1 MRGTSSLGILERAKR
16 RGRSLVHLLR
26 TAWVEYER
34 DRARYLAVAMAYYA
48 MVSLIPLCLLLL
60 ATLGLLLRISPVAA
74 DMQHQMLQSI
84 EASFGAELRLVIG
97 QLLHTLEEGSIVAS
111 VVSLVGLLLTASVLF
126 GHLRLT
132 FRAIWKY
139 QPPIISGPVRVAVR
153 ETILEKI
160 ISFVMV
166 LSAGA
171 LLVAALVLAALTHWL
186 NRLLAGL
193 SLPSQTGWLLTVLSS
208 LILAAI
214 TFAPLLKF
222 LPPVPLRWS
231 DVWLA
236 VSLCSVAWVVTA
248 EFLTIYGVL
257 FGRSHSAYGLV
268 GGVLAFMLLMQFVS
282 QVLFFGAELCKVVAT
297 GGGDTKAAMT
307 LQT

>member
-1 MRGTSSLGILERAKR
+1 MRGSLSAGILERAKR

-26 TAWVEYER
+26 AAWVEYER

-74 DMQHQMLQSI
+74 EMQQQMLQSI
-84 EASFGAELRLVIG
+84 EASFGTELRLMIG
-97 QLLHTLEEGSIVAS
+97 QLLHTLKEGSIVAS
-111 VVSLVGLLLTASVLF
+111 ILSLFGLLLTASMLF
-126 GHLRLT
+126 GHLRLA

-139 QPPIISGPVRVAVR
+139 QPPLVSGPLRVAVR
-153 ETILEKI
+153 ETILEKV

-166 LSAGA
+166 LSAGV
-171 LLVAALVLAALTHWL
+171 LLVAALVLVALTQWL
-186 NRLLAGL
+186 NRLLASL
-193 SLPSQTGWLLTVLSS
+193 SLPSQTGWLLTALSS
-208 LILAAI
+208 LILAGI

-236 VSLCSVAWVVTA
+236 VLLCSVVWVITA
-248 EFLTIYGVL
+248 EILTIYGVF
-257 FGRSHSAYGLV
+257 FGRSHSAYGFV
-268 GGVLAFMLLMQFVS
+268 GGVLAFMLLMKFVS
-282 QVLFFGAELCKVVAT
+282 EVLFFGAEFCKVMAT
-297 GGGDTKAAMT
+297 GGADTKAAIT
-307 LQT
+307 L

>member
-1 MRGTSSLGILERAKR
+1 MKGSSSPGILERAKR

-26 TAWVEYER
+26 AAWVEYER
-34 DRARYLAVAMAYYA
+34 DRARYLAVAMAYNA
-48 MVSLIPLCLLLL
+48 MVSLIPLSLLLL

-74 DMQHQMLQSI
+74 NLRQQMLQSI
-84 EASFGAELRLVIG
+84 EASFGTELRLMIG
-97 QLLHTLEEGSIVAS
+97 QLLHTLEEGSIVAG
-111 VVSLVGLLLTASVLF
+111 VVSLAGLLLTASVLF
-126 GHLRLT
+126 GHLPLT

-139 QPPIISGPVRVAVR
+139 QPPLVSGPGRVVVRV
-153 ETILEKI
+153 TILVKV

-166 LSAGA
+166 LSAGV
-171 LLVAALVLAALTHWL
+171 LLVAALVLVAVTQWL

-193 SLPSQTGWLLTVLSS
+193 SLPSQTGWLLTALSS

-231 DVWLA
+231 DVWHA
-236 VSLCSVAWVVTA
+236 VLLCSVAWVATA
-248 EFLTIYGVL
+248 EFLTIYGIF
-257 FGRSHSAYGLV
+257 FGSSHSAYGVV
-268 GGVLAFMLLMQFVS
+268 GGVLAFMLVMNFVS

-297 GGGDTKAAMT
+297 GGADTNAAIT